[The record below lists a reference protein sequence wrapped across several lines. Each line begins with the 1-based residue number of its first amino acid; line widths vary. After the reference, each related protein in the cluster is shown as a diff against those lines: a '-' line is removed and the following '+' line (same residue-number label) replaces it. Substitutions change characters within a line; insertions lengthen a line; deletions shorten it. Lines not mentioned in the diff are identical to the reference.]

1 MAISFLQKFFAKEE
15 KQYKLLA
22 VEKVNLLYNLL
33 TSLFIIVLFGDL
45 NNPQKMLT
53 DRFFILLLTFVP
65 IYIYT
70 RFPSKA
76 TRFLRIVGQMSL
88 LSYWY
93 PDTFEFNRIF
103 TNLDHLFAQLD
114 LTLFGCQPALVFDQ
128 IFSSFWIREAF
139 NLGYFAY
146 YPMIATI
153 VFYYFFARNKEVE
166 RCTFILVASFYIFY
180 IIYMFLPVAGPQFYF
195 PVIDASLVAAGPY
208 PEIGNYFNLHPEISI
223 AQEGEGGLFTRLVGM
238 AQASGERPTAAFP
251 SSHIGISTVIM
262 LLAIRAK
269 RGLALAL
276 APFYLLLC
284 CATVYIKAHYLVDAF
299 AGVVTGVLFYCL
311 TAWIFDRY
319 MAEKNSVSC

>member
-1 MAISFLQKFFAKEE
+1 MAIKLLQREE
-15 KQYKLLA
+15 MSYKLLA
-22 VEKVNLLYNLL
+22 VEKLNLLYNLL
-33 TSLFIIVLFGDL
+33 TSLFIVVLYDSL

-70 RFPSKA
+70 RFPCA
-76 TRFLRIVGQMSL
+76 ITRFLRVAGQLSL

-103 TNLDHLFAQLD
+103 SNLDHLFAQID
-114 LTLFGCQPALVFDQ
+114 LTLFGCQPALMFEQVC
-128 IFSSFWIREAF
+128 SSFWVREAF

-153 VFYYFFARNKEVE
+153 VFYYFFARNREVE
-166 RCTFILVASFYIFY
+166 RCTFVLVGSFYIYY

-195 PVIDASLVAAGPY
+195 PVIDSALVAGGPY
-208 PEIGNYFNLHPEISI
+208 PEIGDYFNMHPEISI
-223 AQEGEGGLFTRLVGM
+223 AQSGKGGLFTHLVGM

-284 CATVYIKAHYLVDAF
+284 CATVYIKAHYLIDAF
-299 AGVVTGVLFYCL
+299 AGVATGLLFYYL
-311 TAWIFDRY
+311 TSKFFDRY
-319 MAEKNSVSC
+319 MRA